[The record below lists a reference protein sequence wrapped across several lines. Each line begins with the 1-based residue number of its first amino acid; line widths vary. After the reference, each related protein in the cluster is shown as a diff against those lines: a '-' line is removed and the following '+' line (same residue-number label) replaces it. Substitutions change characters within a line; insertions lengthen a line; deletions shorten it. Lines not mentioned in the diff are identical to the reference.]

1 MEKVILDV
9 NANVVANNRTALSRV
24 GSTFGG
30 QYFRASQVLTDP
42 KYPEKK
48 LASEANNDLD
58 LILNRSPRRYKVGG
72 FDIVSVEIGEDA
84 EGASNVYINRG
95 RTIQVGEKQLD
106 AGVVIPVTPNF
117 RAAADVTTDAI
128 KKSLAGDRSV
138 IFADPNEITKQLNLL
153 NEAEVRRL
161 ESLRSEIEAQIRMI
175 KQTIDSNNTK
185 AAKYLKERGAS
196 SEVQV
201 EVHIGEE

>member
-30 QYFRASQVLTDP
+30 QYFRVGQILTDP
-42 KYPEKK
+42 KHAEKK

-58 LILNRSPRRYKVGG
+58 LVLNRSPRRYKVGG
-72 FDIVSVEIGEDA
+72 YDIVSVEIGEDA
-84 EGASNVYINRG
+84 SGASNVYINRG
-95 RTIQVGEKQLD
+95 RTIQLGDKQVD
-106 AGVVIPVTPNF
+106 TGVVIPVTPNF

-138 IFADPNEITKQLNLL
+138 IFANPNEITKEANLL
-153 NEAEVRRL
+153 NEAEIRRL
-161 ESLRSEIEAQIRMI
+161 QAVKSEIESQIRMI
-175 KQTIDSNNTK
+175 QQTIDSNNTK
-185 AAKYLKERGAS
+185 AAKYLKEKGGD

-201 EVHIGEE
+201 TVHIDEQ